1 LAVPVNQHHAWPI
14 INVPKDSN
22 VTPNFA
28 DLFVTA
34 TMLAY
39 LTSYVAIMFA
49 KKSAR
54 VTMTAAAMISAR
66 ESSVSR
72 DVGPIPIAL

>member
-1 LAVPVNQHHAWPI
+1 MPVNQHPVWPT

-22 VTPNFA
+22 VTPNFV
-28 DLFVTA
+28 DLFVTV

-39 LTSYVAIMFA
+39 LMSYVATTFA

-72 DVGPIPIAL
+72 DAGQIPIAL